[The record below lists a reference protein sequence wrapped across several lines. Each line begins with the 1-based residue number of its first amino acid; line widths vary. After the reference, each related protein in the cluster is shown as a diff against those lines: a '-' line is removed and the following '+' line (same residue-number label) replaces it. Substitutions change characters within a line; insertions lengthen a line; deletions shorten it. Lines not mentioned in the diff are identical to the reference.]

1 MNSKRFVISIVLI
14 IFSLIGIIYA
24 ALWILPEE
32 KYMQGE
38 YGAWK
43 QQKEYSL
50 QKHAREVILLGDS
63 RMKID
68 VNAVEL
74 DNTYNMALAGASP
87 MESYYTLKRYLT
99 AGNIPH
105 AVYIGFAP
113 THFTSYENYL
123 ERGLFFHYYDENE
136 IREININIMKYD
148 GKDYTSEAYKYIWR
162 SPAVYLTALL
172 HSFKED
178 RELLNFNL
186 YEEMQ
191 RCKGTLTMNVK
202 KKPDALVQPEE
213 TKEKHFKL
221 KRVLDYYLGQTII
234 MCKDN
239 HIPVYIVQ
247 LPMSD
252 YGVELLK
259 STGYMQQYE
268 NYMQTLADDYGI
280 SVEIHIPVYPDELF
294 ADNSH
299 LNKQGQQQ
307 YTRYM
312 KDLYDRK
319 EKNQ

>member
-38 YGAWK
+38 YSAWK

-50 QKHAREVILLGDS
+50 QKHAREAILLGDS

-68 VNAVEL
+68 VNALEL
-74 DNTYNMALAGASP
+74 DNTYNMALAGSSP
-87 MESYYTLKRYLT
+87 IEAYYTLKRYLN
-99 AGNIPH
+99 AGNIPEK
-105 AVYIGFAP
+105 VYIGFAP

-123 ERGLFFHYYDENE
+123 DRGIFFHYYSDNE
-136 IREININIMKYD
+136 ISEINFNILKYE
-148 GKDYTSEAYKYIWR
+148 GIDYSTEVQKYKWR
-162 SPAVYLTALL
+162 SPAVYLTTLL

-178 RELLNFNL
+178 RASINKNL
-186 YEEMQ
+186 CKEMED
-191 RCKGTLTMNVK
+191 CKGTLTLNGQK
-202 KKPDALVQPEE
+202 NNGKPVIPEE
-213 TKEKHFKL
+213 AKENNF
-221 KRVLDYYLGQTII
+221 RVQQVLDYYLRETIL
-234 MCKDN
+234 MCN
-239 HIPVYIVQ
+239 NNNIPVHIIQ
-247 LPMSD
+247 LPMGEH
-252 YGVELLK
+252 GVELLK

-307 YTRYM
+307 YTRHI
-312 KDLYDRK
+312 KNFYDG
-319 EKNQ
+319 EEENQ